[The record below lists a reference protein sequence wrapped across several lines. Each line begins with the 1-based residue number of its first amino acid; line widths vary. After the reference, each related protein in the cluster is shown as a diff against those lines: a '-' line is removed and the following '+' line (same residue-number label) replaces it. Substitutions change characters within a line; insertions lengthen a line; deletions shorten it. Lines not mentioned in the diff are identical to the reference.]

1 VLTRHPIITG
11 ASHGSHNARVSS
23 GRMNPR
29 ILVVDDD
36 IEFTQLLEF
45 NLKRHGFGVS
55 VASNGVQALRM
66 ARSELPDVILLD
78 VMLPDL
84 DGLSVCEILSGQALT
99 REIPIFVISALQ
111 ESWGQT
117 RKIRAHYTSYFTKP
131 VDLKDLTEKVRVAWE
146 KKRALSN
153 S

>member
-1 VLTRHPIITG
+1 MH
-11 ASHGSHNARVSS
+11 ARVSS

-84 DGLSVCEILSGQALT
+84 DGLPVCEILSGQALT
-99 REIPIFVISALQ
+99 REIPIFIISSLQ

-117 RKIRAHYTSYFTKP
+117 RKIRAHYFTKP